1 MSPGAAGPGGVTPAA
16 GDNDPAFAHI
26 GGSMD
31 RVLGMTSFVKVVDSG
46 GFAAAGR
53 ALNMSPVLTGFQ
65 TG

>member
-1 MSPGAAGPGGVTPAA
+1 
-16 GDNDPAFAHI
+16 
-26 GGSMD
+26 MD